1 MNFYILQISFAC
13 SQINNQRTINNMPS
27 AKAASASAGG
37 NKGKGKKKS
46 KSKSAAVGSAAMVA
60 HQPQN
65 RASIPQT
72 CKYDINQVLNDAGG
86 YVWKLPTLE
95 HVNRYL
101 VLGGAKDMGNY
112 YRQSSDVNLECAL
125 SVLKMIRDPDA
136 SQFVQLCALL
146 KAVSV
151 GGRAP
156 KQEPVLLSLAAAIV
170 FAKTPAEKQI
180 AFETMKECVRIPTHM
195 FMLAG
200 FVRDLSMSKP
210 EKKGKGWGAGFRR
223 AISHYYTS
231 RNGRD
236 LAFQMTKYQNR
247 EGWTHA
253 DIIRMIH
260 IDPTTLSDDGARLM
274 FDYVMMKNA
283 RKAKVPSEKTLATL
297 KASGKCILPNPFKAL
312 TKEEFLAK
320 LNSIE
325 TPPIPTQKTLAQFAT
340 QTVAVAATAAKS
352 LVGGFVAAV
361 TSVMPSAAAAAPKP
375 VVAAVAD
382 SDEDDEEGGAT
393 KKSGKK
399 HHEQLTQLQQVAYLL
414 KHLHAVHEAGE
425 SKDVALACALIRSGR
440 LVREHIPTSLF
451 ASREIW
457 ATLLETMPLEALLRN
472 LGKMTQNGVA
482 GDKYKEIVARMTD
495 QTAILKARIH
505 PIKVLVASKVYKNG
519 HGDLGSLSW
528 VPNSFISN
536 AFTQLFRL
544 SYGNITPTGQSI
556 MVAVDVS
563 GSMSSAVLGS
573 KVLTCRDASIAMA
586 LLYVETE
593 KNVSVVGFSAGLTD
607 MSGPSSRNQLRRGM
621 TIDEGLA
628 ATNGMAFSSTDCV
641 LPILHAIK
649 HNLKFDAF
657 IVLTDSETYA
667 PNEHPQ
673 SALVRYRQLMGT
685 ETKLIVIGMTG
696 NCFTIVD
703 PTDRKTL
710 NLAGFD
716 TSTPEIASMFLR
728 GEI

>member
-1 MNFYILQISFAC
+1 
-13 SQINNQRTINNMPS
+13 MP
-27 AKAASASAGG
+27 AKAASASA
-37 NKGKGKKKS
+37 KGKGNKKS
-46 KSKSAAVGSAAMVA
+46 KSSSAMVA

-72 CKYDINQVLNDAGG
+72 CKYDINQVLNYAGG
-86 YVWKLPTLE
+86 YVWKLTQLE

-112 YRQSSDVNLECAL
+112 YTQSSDINLECAL
-125 SVLKMIRDPDA
+125 SVLKMIRDPDP

-195 FMLAG
+195 FMIAG

-210 EKKGKGWGAGFRR
+210 ENKGKGWGAGFRK

-260 IDPTTLSDDGARLM
+260 IDPMTLADDGARLM
-274 FDYVMMKNA
+274 FDYVMMKNS

-297 KASGKCILPNPFKAL
+297 KASGKLIIPNPFKAL

-325 TPPIPTQKTLAQFAT
+325 TPPIPTQKTLAQFTA
-340 QTVAVAATAAKS
+340 AAAATTAAPTALKS
-352 LVGGFVAAV
+352 LVGGFVTAV
-361 TSVMPSAAAAAPKP
+361 TSIMPSAAAPKP
-375 VVAAVAD
+375 APTSAPAVAD
-382 SDEDDEEGGAT
+382 SDDDDEEGGSVA

-399 HHEQLTQLQQVAYLL
+399 YHHQQLTQLQQVAHLL

-425 SKDVALACALIRSGR
+425 SKNASLACALIRSGR
-440 LVREHIPTSLF
+440 LVREHIPTVLF
-451 ASREIW
+451 GSREIW

-528 VPNSFISN
+528 VPNHFISN
-536 AFTQLFRL
+536 AFTQLYQL
-544 SYGNITPTGQSI
+544 SYGTITPTGQSI

-586 LLYVETE
+586 LLYLETE
-593 KNVSVVGFSAGLTD
+593 KNVSIVAFSDGLVD
-607 MSGPSSRNQLRRGM
+607 MSTPSRSQLRRGM
-621 TIDEGLA
+621 TIDQALS
-628 ATNGMAFSSTDCV
+628 ATSGMSFSSTDCV

-649 HNLKFDAF
+649 HNLKIDAF
-657 IVLTDSETYA
+657 IVLTDNETYA

-685 ETKLIVIGMTG
+685 QTKLIVIGMTG

>member
-1 MNFYILQISFAC
+1 
-13 SQINNQRTINNMPS
+13 
-27 AKAASASAGG
+27 
-37 NKGKGKKKS
+37 
-46 KSKSAAVGSAAMVA
+46 
-60 HQPQN
+60 
-65 RASIPQT
+65 
-72 CKYDINQVLNDAGG
+72 
-86 YVWKLPTLE
+86 
-95 HVNRYL
+95 
-101 VLGGAKDMGNY
+101 
-112 YRQSSDVNLECAL
+112 
-125 SVLKMIRDPDA
+125 
-136 SQFVQLCALL
+136 
-146 KAVSV
+146 
-151 GGRAP
+151 
-156 KQEPVLLSLAAAIV
+156 
-170 FAKTPAEKQI
+170 
-180 AFETMKECVRIPTHM
+180 
-195 FMLAG
+195 
-200 FVRDLSMSKP
+200 
-210 EKKGKGWGAGFRR
+210 
-223 AISHYYTS
+223 
-231 RNGRD
+231 
-236 LAFQMTKYQNR
+236 MTKYQNR

-260 IDPTTLSDDGARLM
+260 IDPMTLADDGARLM
-274 FDYVMMKNA
+274 FDYVMMKNS

-297 KASGKCILPNPFKAL
+297 KASGKLIIPNPFKAL

-325 TPPIPTQKTLAQFAT
+325 TPPIPTQKTLAQFTA
-340 QTVAVAATAAKS
+340 AAAATTAAPTALKS
-352 LVGGFVAAV
+352 LVGGFVTAV
-361 TSVMPSAAAAAPKP
+361 TSIMPSAAAPKP
-375 VVAAVAD
+375 APTSAPAVAD
-382 SDEDDEEGGAT
+382 SDDDDEEGGSVA

-399 HHEQLTQLQQVAYLL
+399 YHHQQLTQLQQVAHLL

-425 SKDVALACALIRSGR
+425 SKNASLACALIRSGR
-440 LVREHIPTSLF
+440 LVREHIPTVLF
-451 ASREIW
+451 GSREIW

-528 VPNSFISN
+528 VPNHFISN
-536 AFTQLFRL
+536 AFTQLYQL
-544 SYGNITPTGQSI
+544 SYGTITPTGQSI

-586 LLYVETE
+586 LLYLETE
-593 KNVSVVGFSAGLTD
+593 KNVSIVAFSDGLVD
-607 MSGPSSRNQLRRGM
+607 MSTPSRSQLRRGM
-621 TIDEGLA
+621 TIDQALS
-628 ATNGMAFSSTDCV
+628 ATSGMSFSSTDCV

-649 HNLKFDAF
+649 HNLKIDAF
-657 IVLTDSETYA
+657 IVLTDNETYA

-685 ETKLIVIGMTG
+685 QTKLIVIGMTG

>member
-1 MNFYILQISFAC
+1 
-13 SQINNQRTINNMPS
+13 
-27 AKAASASAGG
+27 
-37 NKGKGKKKS
+37 
-46 KSKSAAVGSAAMVA
+46 MVA
-60 HQPQN
+60 HQTQN

-112 YRQSSDVNLECAL
+112 YKQASDVSLECAL
-125 SVLKMIRDPDA
+125 SVLKMIRDPDTT
-136 SQFVQLCALL
+136 QFVQLCDLL

-170 FAKTPAEKQI
+170 FAKSPAEKKI

-210 EKKGKGWGAGFRR
+210 ENKGKGWGAGFRK

-253 DIIRMIH
+253 DIIRMVH
-260 IDPTTLSDDGARLM
+260 IDPTTLADDGARLM

-325 TPPIPTQKTLAQFAT
+325 TPPIPTQKTLAQF
-340 QTVAVAATAAKS
+340 TVAAAATGATAVKS

-361 TSVMPSAAAAAPKP
+361 TSVMPSAAAAAAPKP

-382 SDEDDEEGGAT
+382 SDDDDEQGGAT

-399 HHEQLTQLQQVAYLL
+399 HHELTQLQQVAHFL
-414 KHLHAVHEAGE
+414 KHLHAIHEAGE
-425 SKDVALACALIRSGR
+425 VPNVSLACALIRSGR
-440 LVREHIPTSLF
+440 LVREHVPTALF

-528 VPNSFISN
+528 VPNAFISN

-544 SYGNITPTGQSI
+544 SYGTITPTGQSI

-586 LLYVETE
+586 LLYLETE

-649 HNLKFDAF
+649 HNLKIDAF
-657 IVLTDSETYA
+657 IVLTDNETYA

>member
-1 MNFYILQISFAC
+1 MFSKKY
-13 SQINNQRTINNMPS
+13 NNQLSITMPS

-37 NKGKGKKKS
+37 KGKKKS
-46 KSKSAAVGSAAMVA
+46 KSAGSAAMVA

-72 CKYDINQVLNDAGG
+72 CKLDINQVLNDAGG

-112 YRQSSDVNLECAL
+112 YKQSSDVNLECAL

-170 FAKTPAEKQI
+170 FAKNPAEKQI
-180 AFETMKECVRIPTHM
+180 AFETMKDCVRIPTHM

-210 EKKGKGWGAGFRR
+210 ENKGKGWGAGFRK

-260 IDPTTLSDDGARLM
+260 VDPTTLADDGARLM

-283 RKAKVPSEKTLATL
+283 RKAKVPSEKTLAAL
-297 KASGKCILPNPFKAL
+297 KASGKRILPNPFKAL

-340 QTVAVAATAAKS
+340 QQTVAVTATAATAAKS

-361 TSVMPSAAAAAPKP
+361 TSVMPSAAKPAPAPAPAPTP

-382 SDEDDEEGGAT
+382 SDDDEEGGGGGA
-393 KKSGKK
+393 GKK
-399 HHEQLTQLQQVAYLL
+399 QQHQQLTQLQQVAHLL

-425 SKDVALACALIRSGR
+425 SKNVPLACALIRSGR

-495 QTAILKARIH
+495 QAAILKARIH

-528 VPNSFISN
+528 VPNSFIAN

-544 SYGNITPTGQSI
+544 SYGTITPTGQSI

-573 KVLTCRDASIAMA
+573 NVLTCRDASIAMA
-586 LLYVETE
+586 LLYLETE
-593 KNVSVVGFSAGLTD
+593 KNVSIVGFSAGLTD

-641 LPILHAIK
+641 LPIHHAIK

-657 IVLTDSETYA
+657 IVLTDNETYA

-673 SALVRYRQLMGT
+673 SALVRYRQMMGT
-685 ETKLIVIGMTG
+685 DTKLIVIGMTG

-703 PTDRKTL
+703 PTDRRTL

>member
-1 MNFYILQISFAC
+1 
-13 SQINNQRTINNMPS
+13 
-27 AKAASASAGG
+27 
-37 NKGKGKKKS
+37 
-46 KSKSAAVGSAAMVA
+46 MVA

-86 YVWKLPTLE
+86 YVWTLPTLE

-125 SVLKMIRDPDA
+125 SVLKMIRDPD
-136 SQFVQLCALL
+136 STQFVQLCALL

-170 FAKTPAEKQI
+170 FAKNAAEKQI

-210 EKKGKGWGAGFRR
+210 EKKGKGWGAGFRK

-253 DIIRMIH
+253 DIIRMVH
-260 IDPTTLSDDGARLM
+260 IDPTTLADDGARLM

-297 KASGKCILPNPFKAL
+297 KASGKLILPNPFKTL

-325 TPPIPTQKTLAQFAT
+325 TPPIPTQKTLAQFT
-340 QTVAVAATAAKS
+340 AVAAVAAATTTTAVKS
-352 LVGGFVAAV
+352 LVGGFITAV
-361 TSVMPSAAAAAPKP
+361 TSVTPSAAAATAPKP
-375 VVAAVAD
+375 VVSAAVAD
-382 SDEDDEEGGAT
+382 SDDDDEEGSCGT
-393 KKSGKK
+393 KKTGKK
-399 HHEQLTQLQQVAYLL
+399 QNHAQLTQLQQVAHFL

-425 SKDVALACALIRSGR
+425 LKNASLACALIRSGR
-440 LVREHIPTSLF
+440 LVREHVPTVLF
-451 ASREIW
+451 GSREIW

-482 GDKYKEIVARMTD
+482 GDKYKEIVARMSD

-528 VPNSFISN
+528 VPNSFIVN
-536 AFTQLFRL
+536 AFTQLFQL
-544 SYGNITPTGQSI
+544 SYGTITPTGQSI

-586 LLYVETE
+586 LLYLETE

-621 TIDEGLA
+621 TIDQGLA

-657 IVLTDSETYA
+657 IVLTDNETYA

-703 PTDRKTL
+703 PNDRKTL

>member
-1 MNFYILQISFAC
+1 
-13 SQINNQRTINNMPS
+13 MPS
-27 AKAASASAGG
+27 AKAASASAKGG

-46 KSKSAAVGSAAMVA
+46 KSAGSAAMVA

-125 SVLKMIRDPDA
+125 SVLKMIRDPDPT
-136 SQFVQLCALL
+136 QFVQLCALL

-170 FAKTPAEKQI
+170 FAKSPAEKQI

-210 EKKGKGWGAGFRR
+210 EKKGKGWGAGFRK

-253 DIIRMIH
+253 DIIRMVH
-260 IDPTTLSDDGARLM
+260 IDPTTLADDGARLM

-297 KASGKCILPNPFKAL
+297 KASGKLILPNPFKTL

-325 TPPIPTQKTLAQFAT
+325 TPAIPTQKTLAQFTA
-340 QTVAVAATAAKS
+340 AAATTTATATAVKS

-361 TSVMPSAAAAAPKP
+361 TSVMPSAAPKP
-375 VVAAVAD
+375 TPTPVAAVAD
-382 SDEDDEEGGAT
+382 SDDDEEGSCGT
-393 KKSGKK
+393 KKTGKK
-399 HHEQLTQLQQVAYLL
+399 HHHEQLTQLQQVAHLL
-414 KHLHAVHEAGE
+414 KHLYAVHEAGE
-425 SKDVALACALIRSGR
+425 SKNASLACALIRSGR
-440 LVREHIPTSLF
+440 LVREHIPTVLF
-451 ASREIW
+451 GSREIW

-482 GDKYKEIVARMTD
+482 GDKYKEIVARMSD

-528 VPNSFISN
+528 VPNSFIAN
-536 AFTQLFRL
+536 AFTQLFQL
-544 SYGNITPTGQSI
+544 SYGTITPTGQSI

-586 LLYVETE
+586 LLYLETE

-621 TIDEGLA
+621 TIDQGLA
-628 ATNGMAFSSTDCV
+628 ATNGMVFSSTDCV

-657 IVLTDSETYA
+657 IVLTDNETYA

-703 PTDRKTL
+703 PNDRKTL